1 MLLFKLVFS
10 ELRLKWK
17 SFYFFKIKRL
27 QRKAR
32 PEVFTEGY
40 AQKNNDEIA
49 SFLAMTKNKTPDSRL
64 KVEQSE
70 AKPESL
76 ARTDRSFAKKIK
88 LR

>member
-1 MLLFKLVFS
+1 VVSSKCNG
-10 ELRLKWK
+10 E
-17 SFYFFKIKRL
+17 IKP
-27 QRKAR
+27 KAR

-40 AQKNNDEIA
+40 AKKKNDEIA

-70 AKPESL
+70 AKPESV
-76 ARTDRSFAKKIK
+76 ARTDRSFSEKAK